1 MTINGIVNIYYY
13 FEASRRLTM
22 ENNQSTVYEYNIVID
37 ILAEM
42 VTSYITKHSNLQKEE
57 LKNANK
63 NDK

>member
-1 MTINGIVNIYYY
+1 MNME
-13 FEASRRLTM
+13 EAA
-22 ENNQSTVYEYNIVID
+22 EYKYQTLID

-57 LKNANK
+57 LENANK

>member
-1 MTINGIVNIYYY
+1 
-13 FEASRRLTM
+13 M